1 MTARRKTRPKTPGSK
16 RRRSRSGASPRKPGS
31 GKSAAETPG
40 RGTGILERR
49 AFWIFLGA
57 GALATLF
64 FFASFVTDSGAM
76 IFGTDMVSQAY
87 QSRALAVQ
95 EVLAGR
101 GLPAWNPYVF
111 GGLPYLSILPYPVYY
126 PTSLLYFVIDL
137 HRAIGWTFVFHFLLA
152 GVLAYALARELRLA
166 PGAALVTGAAYM
178 FTGYLVSH
186 LHAGQDGRMFAM
198 TWTPALFLLAERAVR
213 TERLRPFVW
222 MAVVVTL
229 QLFTPHVQMT
239 YFAALGVAAFMAFRL
254 VQLGRARGSWRPA
267 LPLAAG
273 FAGAYALAG
282 LLALAEILP
291 TWNMLQF
298 SHRVERGYAYA
309 SSWAMPV
316 QETLGALWP
325 RFQGYLETYWGSN
338 PFKLHTEYLGA
349 APILLGLIALL
360 GRRSARTW
368 FFGALALGALL
379 FAWGGATPVHR
390 LLYWTLP
397 VMKSFRAPGM
407 MYSVVALAAVVLAG
421 LGAQTLH
428 DRRDVLGEGR
438 HLVWKVA
445 GGFGALL
452 VLLWFW
458 AASSPA
464 GFGAALAGIL
474 YGSLEPARAAAL
486 ERAMPGFATGLG
498 LFTLA
503 WWLSLGV
510 CWAAARERLGPT
522 AACFLLAGITVADLW
537 LVDDDFYRTFPVAQL
552 TEPDASVRFL
562 RSQPEPFRV
571 LPLPTAYGPND
582 LMLFGI
588 ESVTGSQNFRLQW
601 WDDLV
606 GEDLRRLGDMRLW
619 RLLDIRYVISGQP
632 VEVEGLDL
640 VHAEGGPPVYAWQGA
655 GPAAWVVHDV
665 RERPAGPEAEG
676 AFLDPGFDP
685 ARTALLEPG
694 AEPPPLGEASGRS
707 SARWVER
714 LPARLAL
721 DVETAT
727 PGLLVLSEIYHP
739 YWSATLDGNPV
750 DVLQVDVALRG
761 VPVPAGRHRVTME
774 FRDPMVTWGR
784 WGSLAGLVLL
794 GLAFVAT
801 RERKAASGTGR
812 AGDG

>member
-1 MTARRKTRPKTPGSK
+1 MTARRKAPTKAGGSRK
-16 RRRSRSGASPRKPGS
+16 RQRSRSGSAPKSGPGAAKPGS
-31 GKSAAETPG
+31 GA
-40 RGTGILERR
+40 GILERR

-57 GALATLF
+57 ASLATFF
-64 FFASFVTDSGAM
+64 FFASFVTDREAM

-87 QSRALAVQ
+87 QSRAFAVQ
-95 EVLAGR
+95 EVEAGR
-101 GLPAWNPYVF
+101 GLPQWNPYVF

-126 PTSLLYFVIDL
+126 PTSLLYFVMAL
-137 HRAIGWTFVFHFLLA
+137 HRAIGWGFVLHFLLA
-152 GVLAYALARELRLA
+152 GVLAYAMARELRLTA
-166 PGAALVTGAAYM
+166 GAAVVTGAAYM

-239 YFAALGVAAFMAFRL
+239 YFAALGVVAFMVFRL
-254 VQLGRARGSWRPA
+254 VQLGRARGSWRPVV
-267 LPLAAG
+267 PLVAG
-273 FAGAYALAG
+273 FVGAYALAG

-298 SHRVERGYAYA
+298 SHRAERGYAYA

-316 QETLGALWP
+316 QETLGAIWP

-349 APILLGLIALL
+349 APIVLALMALL
-360 GRRSARTW
+360 ARRSARTW
-368 FFGALALGALL
+368 FFGGLALAALL

-390 LLYWTLP
+390 LFYWTLP

-428 DRRDVLGEGR
+428 DRRDVLRQSR
-438 HLVWKVA
+438 HPVWMVS
-445 GGFGALL
+445 GGFGLLL

-464 GFGAALAGIL
+464 GFGSALGGIL
-474 YGSLEPARAAAL
+474 YGSLEPARASAL
-486 ERAMPGFATGLG
+486 ERAMPGFAGSLG
-498 LFTLA
+498 LFTVW
-503 WWLSLGV
+503 WWLSLAV
-510 CWAAARERLGPT
+510 CWAAARERLGAT
-522 AACFLLAGITVADLW
+522 LACFLLAGITVADLW
-537 LVDDDFYRTFPVAQL
+537 RVDDDFYRTFPVARL

-562 RSQPEPFRV
+562 QAQPEPFRV

-588 ESVTGSQNFRLQW
+588 ETVTGSQNFRLQW

-619 RLLDIRYVISGQP
+619 RLLDIRYLISGQP
-632 VEVEGLDL
+632 VEVQGLEL
-640 VHAEGGPPVYAWQGA
+640 VHEGGGPPVYAWQGA

-665 RERPAGPEAEG
+665 RERPASPEAGG
-676 AFLDPGFDP
+676 AVLDPGFDP

-694 AEPPPLGEASGRS
+694 AEPPPLGRATGSASV
-707 SARWVER
+707 RWVER
-714 LPARLAL
+714 LPDRLAL
-721 DVETAT
+721 DVETAV

-739 YWSATLDGNPV
+739 YWYAAVNGDPAV
-750 DVLQVDVALRG
+750 VLQVDVALRG
-761 VPVPAGRHRVTME
+761 VPVPAGRHRVTMV

-784 WGSLAGLVLL
+784 WGSLAGIVLL
-794 GLAFVAT
+794 GAAFFAT
-801 RERKAASGTGR
+801 RERKDAGQGSATEPDGGR
-812 AGDG
+812 